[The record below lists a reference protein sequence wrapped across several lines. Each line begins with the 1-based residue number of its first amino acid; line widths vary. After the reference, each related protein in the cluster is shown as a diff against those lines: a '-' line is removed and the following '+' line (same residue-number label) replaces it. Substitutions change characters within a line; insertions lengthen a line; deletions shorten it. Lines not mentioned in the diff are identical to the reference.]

1 MRSRDLREWRI
12 LLPGLL
18 ELRVWSFRDR
28 DGLNSNSRFPPR
40 FCAATDSDEERISRT
55 VQQKCLLTGGQPL
68 PVIGDTGM
76 ANAGGFDTPYAP
88 ACYLPCHY
96 VLASACPA
104 GGLHCAVP
112 TNQCSTAAI
121 REAKARGSM
130 RKTGADGRPQS

>member
-12 LLPGLL
+12 LLPRLL

-68 PVIGDTGM
+68 PVIRDTGM
-76 ANAGGFDTPYAP
+76 ANAGGFDTP
-88 ACYLPCHY
+88 
-96 VLASACPA
+96 SACPA